1 MSVVDNFGN
10 LLTKKNDSAA
20 GLSVTQLSHQQDVE
34 QTYRSRILEI
44 LTPVFGEG
52 NVQAQV
58 DVSMNF
64 RQTETT
70 SEDFDS
76 NGAGPKTRS
85 ETLAEDRTNKL
96 ETDLRYYYGVMWR
109 DLIIPSQATANYVK
123 RIQNIEPYLLVAHHY
138 TRYMGDLSGGQI
150 LSNITQKSLNLTT
163 EGLKFYEFDI
173 PNMKEY
179 KDKYRQTL
187 NDLPMSSE
195 QIDMLIDEANY
206 AFKLNMLLFDELQG
220 NPIKSIVKVLYS
232 YLKERFKR

>member
-1 MSVVDNFGN
+1 MTNLALQLKEGTKVSHSAAENTKFVSSYLKGVVSKDNYKQ
-10 LLTKKNDSAA
+10 LLTNFYY
-20 GLSVTQLSHQQDVE
+20 V
-34 QTYRSRILEI
+34 YRAMEEEI
-44 LTPVFGEG
+44 EKL
-52 NVQAQV
+52 
-58 DVSMNF
+58 D
-64 RQTETT
+64 
-70 SEDFDS
+70 DFPLHDKLL
-76 NGAGPKTRS
+76 N
-85 ETLAEDRTNKL
+85 RTNKL

-123 RIQNIEPYLLVAHHY
+123 RIQVIGKQSPYLLVAHHY

-187 NDLPMSSE
+187 NDLPMSPT

-220 NPIKSIVKVLYS
+220 NPFKSIVKVLYS

>member
-1 MSVVDNFGN
+1 MTNLALQLKEGTKVSHSAAENTKFVSSYLKGVVSKDNYKQ
-10 LLTKKNDSAA
+10 LLTNFYY
-20 GLSVTQLSHQQDVE
+20 V
-34 QTYRSRILEI
+34 YRAMEEEI
-44 LTPVFGEG
+44 EKL
-52 NVQAQV
+52 
-58 DVSMNF
+58 D
-64 RQTETT
+64 
-70 SEDFDS
+70 DFPLHDKLL
-76 NGAGPKTRS
+76 N
-85 ETLAEDRTNKL
+85 RTNKL

-150 LSNITQKSLNLTT
+150 LSNIAKNALNLND

-187 NDLPMSSE
+187 NDLPMSSQ

-220 NPIKSIVKVLYS
+220 NPFKSIVKVLYS
-232 YLKERFKR
+232 YIKQRLTK

>member
-1 MSVVDNFGN
+1 MTLALQLKEG
-10 LLTKKNDSAA
+10 TKVSHSAA
-20 GLSVTQLSHQQDVE
+20 ENTKFVSSFLKGVVSRDNYKQLTANFYYV
-34 QTYRSRILEI
+34 YRAMEEEI
-44 LTPVFGEG
+44 EKL
-52 NVQAQV
+52 
-58 DVSMNF
+58 D
-64 RQTETT
+64 
-70 SEDFDS
+70 DFPLHDKLL
-76 NGAGPKTRS
+76 N
-85 ETLAEDRTNKL
+85 RTNKL
-96 ETDLRYYYGVMWR
+96 EQDLRYYYGVMWR
-109 DLIIPSQATANYVK
+109 DKIEPSQSTKNYVK
-123 RIQNIEPYLLVAHHY
+123 RIQVIAQQTPYLLVAHHY

-150 LSNITQKSLNLTT
+150 LASITKKALNLTT

>member
-1 MSVVDNFGN
+1 MTNLALQLKEGTKVSHSAAENTKFVSSYLKGVVSKDNYKQ
-10 LLTKKNDSAA
+10 LLTNFYY
-20 GLSVTQLSHQQDVE
+20 V
-34 QTYRSRILEI
+34 YRAMEEEI
-44 LTPVFGEG
+44 EKL
-52 NVQAQV
+52 
-58 DVSMNF
+58 D
-64 RQTETT
+64 
-70 SEDFDS
+70 DFPLHD
-76 NGAGPKTRS
+76 K
-85 ETLAEDRTNKL
+85 LLDRTNKL

-123 RIQNIEPYLLVAHHY
+123 RIQVIGKQSPYLLVAHHY

-179 KDKYRQTL
+179 KDKYRQSL
-187 NDLPMSSE
+187 NDLPMSPT

-220 NPIKSIVKVLYS
+220 NPFKSIVKVLYS
-232 YLKERFKR
+232 YIKQRLTK

>member
-1 MSVVDNFGN
+1 MTNLALQLKEGTKVSHSAAENTKFVSSYLKGVVSKDNYKQ
-10 LLTKKNDSAA
+10 LLTNFYYVYRAMEEEIYK
-20 GLSVTQLSHQQDVE
+20 LSDEYT
-34 QTYRSRILEI
+34 
-44 LTPVFGEG
+44 TPLH
-52 NVQAQV
+52 
-58 DVSMNF
+58 D
-64 RQTETT
+64 
-70 SEDFDS
+70 
-76 NGAGPKTRS
+76 K
-85 ETLAEDRTNKL
+85 LLDRTNKL

-220 NPIKSIVKVLYS
+220 NPFKSIVKVLYS
-232 YLKERFKR
+232 YIKQRLTR